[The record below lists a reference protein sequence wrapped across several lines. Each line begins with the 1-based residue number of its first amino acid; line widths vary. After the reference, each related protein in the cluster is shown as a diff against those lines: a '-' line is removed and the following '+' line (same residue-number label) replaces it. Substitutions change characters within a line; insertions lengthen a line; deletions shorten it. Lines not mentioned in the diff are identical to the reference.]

1 MGFDDQGFQF
11 PMMFDDQAVQFPMMF
26 NALQT
31 AGCRISPATPYRK
44 GATMIPV
51 ELQSAHDP
59 FRLLQ

>member
-11 PMMFDDQAVQFPMMF
+11 PMIFD
-26 NALQT
+26 ALQT
-31 AGCRISPATPYRK
+31 AGSCISPATPYCT
-44 GATMIPV
+44 GASIIPV